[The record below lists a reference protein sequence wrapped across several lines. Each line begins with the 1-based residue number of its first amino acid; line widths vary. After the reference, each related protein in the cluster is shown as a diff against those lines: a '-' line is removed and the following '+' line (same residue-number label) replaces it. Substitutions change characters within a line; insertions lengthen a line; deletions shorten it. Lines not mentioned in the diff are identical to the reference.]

1 MNDAALRT
9 RLDAILLLLITNAL
23 LLFGIGLRYAREV
36 TVGVAVLAALV
47 GYGLVRGRR
56 SGALP

>member
-1 MNDAALRT
+1 MDDAALRR
-9 RLDAILLLLITNAL
+9 RLDAILFVLATIAL
-23 LLFGIGLRYAREV
+23 LLFGIGLQYATTT

-56 SGALP
+56 SGAIP

>member
-9 RLDAILLLLITNAL
+9 RLDAILLLLATNSL
-23 LLFGIGLRYAREV
+23 LLFGIGLQYAGEI